1 MSTDGPRI
9 QRLSA
14 EQRDNLVAYLDG
26 ELDEPNAQEIEGI
39 LARNPVARNDVEML
53 MRTWELL
60 DNLPRAAAT
69 EEFTQKTLST
79 LKTIDVTQPIT
90 EKPWFDKVRQ
100 GVIVAGWLGGLA
112 LSGLLGF
119 MITNQF
125 IPNET
130 RKLVD
135 DLPVIENLH
144 KYVEV
149 DNINFLEQ
157 LRLGK
162 EFSEPRRMA
171 DH

>member
-1 MSTDGPRI
+1 MSTDGPKI

-26 ELDEPNAQEIEGI
+26 ELDEPNAQEIERI

-79 LKTIDVTQPIT
+79 LKAIDVTEPIT
-90 EKPWFDKVRQ
+90 EKPWFDKVRR
-100 GVIVAGWLGGLA
+100 GAIVAGWLGGLA
-112 LSGLLGF
+112 LSALLGF
-119 MITNQF
+119 LVTNQF

-130 RKLVD
+130 RQLVN

-144 KYVEV
+144 KYVEA
-149 DNINFLEQ
+149 DNITFLEQ
-157 LRLGK
+157 LRLGGD
-162 EFSEPRRMA
+162 FNQPRDR
-171 DH
+171 

>member
-9 QRLSA
+9 QRLTA
-14 EQRDNLVAYLDG
+14 EQRDNLVAFLDG
-26 ELDEPNAQEIEGI
+26 ELDEPNVQEIEKI
-39 LARNPVARNDVEML
+39 LSRNPVARNDVEML

-79 LKTIDVTQPIT
+79 LKAIDVSEPIT
-90 EKPWFDKVRQ
+90 EKPWFDKVRR
-100 GVIVAGWLGGLA
+100 GVVIAGWVGGLA
-112 LSGLLGF
+112 LSALLGF
-119 MITNQF
+119 LVTNQF

-157 LRLGK
+157 LRLGGD
-162 EFSEPRRMA
+162 FAEPRNPGN
-171 DH
+171 H